1 MPETENKKV
10 HRVLPEE
17 ARDHL
22 KAAGEEFRL
31 GMEGLFPPGFI
42 HHNRRARREF
52 LLAARSLLDYALEQM
67 EEPPKA

>member
-1 MPETENKKV
+1 MPETENRKV

-22 KAAGEEFRL
+22 KAAREEFRL
-31 GMEGLFPPGFI
+31 GMEGLFPPEFVR
-42 HHNRRARREF
+42 HNRRARREF

-67 EEPPKA
+67 EESPKA